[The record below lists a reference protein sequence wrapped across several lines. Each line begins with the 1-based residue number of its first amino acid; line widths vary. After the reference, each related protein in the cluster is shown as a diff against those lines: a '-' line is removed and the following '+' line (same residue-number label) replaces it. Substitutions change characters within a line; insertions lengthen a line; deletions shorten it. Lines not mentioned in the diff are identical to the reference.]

1 MLKYTYKNNIFIP
14 SKGRSEK
21 CITADLFNQHLLSV
35 NLVVEPQDWYQY
47 HKKYEDFHN
56 IIVLPE
62 NDLGI
67 TYVRNYIKKYA
78 MDNVAQKYFWMMDDD
93 VKFHEVNN
101 KKVKPAKNLDFLDTI
116 PNKLNGNYA
125 QIGFEYQQ
133 FAWSQEKV
141 FTENSYCDVA
151 VAINLELTKNIW
163 YDEDVQLKEDRD
175 FTMQC
180 LQSGSKTIRYNNICV
195 SCPTNGSN
203 DGGLKEV
210 YQQSGREL
218 QACENM
224 RKKWGEDICNIQIKP
239 SGRTDL
245 KIHWKNIRSG
255 QQSLF

>member
-1 MLKYTYKNNIFIP
+1 MLKYTLKNNIYIP
-14 SKGRSEK
+14 TKGRWEK
-21 CITADLFNQHLLSV
+21 CITADLFNEHLIAV

-47 HKKYEDFHN
+47 HKKYSNTHN

-62 NDLGI
+62 NNMGI
-67 TYVRNYIKKYA
+67 TYVRNFIKKHA
-78 MDNVAQKYFWMMDDD
+78 SENVPQTFFWMMDDD
-93 VKFHEVNN
+93 VKFHQVVN
-101 KKVKPAKNLDFLDTI
+101 KKVKNVDNFIFLD
-116 PNKLNGNYA
+116 KLTSINTKYA
-125 QIGFEYQQ
+125 QIAFEYQQ
-133 FAWSQEKV
+133 FAWSQEKQ
-141 FTENSYCDVA
+141 FSENSYCDVA

-175 FTMQC
+175 FTIQC
-180 LQSGSKTIRYNNICV
+180 IKNGYKTIRYNDFCV
-195 SCPTNGSN
+195 SCPANGSN
-203 DGGLKEV
+203 EGGLKDV

-245 KIHWKNIRSG
+245 KIHWKNITSN

>member
-1 MLKYTYKNNIFIP
+1 MLKFTYKKNIYIP
-14 SKGRSEK
+14 TKGRSEK
-21 CITADLFNQHLLSV
+21 CITADLFNEHLWSV
-35 NLVVEPQDWYQY
+35 NLVVEPQEWYQY
-47 HKKYEDFHN
+47 HKKYQDLHN

-67 TYVRNYIKKYA
+67 TYVRNYIKKHA
-78 MDNVAQKYFWMMDDD
+78 IDNVPQKFFWMMDDD
-93 VKFHEVNN
+93 VKFHEVIN
-101 KKVKPAKNLDFLDTI
+101 KKVKPAKDLNFLDKIT
-116 PNKLNGNYA
+116 NEGNTKYA

-133 FAWSQEKV
+133 FAWCQEKE
-141 FTENSYCDVA
+141 FSENSYCDVA
-151 VAINLELTKNIW
+151 VAINLQLTKNIW

-180 LQSGSKTIRYNNICV
+180 IQSGNKTIRYNTFCI

-203 DGGLKEV
+203 EGGLKQI

-224 RKKWGEDICNIQIKP
+224 RNKWGENICNIQIKD

-245 KIHWKNIRSG
+245 KIHWKNITSG